1 MENRFRRVPSITYDE
16 FRQQHLL
23 LNQPVLVGPELIKDW
38 NCLKH
43 WRLAREPEDSSGQQG
58 GDGQHSLPNLAFMK
72 EEYGDCVVPVDEDGC
87 RSEKTL
93 SEVIGIWESEQGDGL
108 EEKMYVKDWHLALQ
122 LERREHKSQD
132 ANEGTMEKQGTECMP
147 FYVTPDI
154 FVDDWMN
161 RYYLAKTQDDFRF
174 VVRLE
179 YPYTAF
185 KGN

>member
-1 MENRFRRVPSITYDE
+1 MENRIRRVPNITYDE

-23 LNQPVLVGPELIKDW
+23 PNQPVVIGPELMKDW
-38 NCLKH
+38 KCLKH
-43 WRLAREPEDSSGQQG
+43 WRLSRRLEDSSSQQEG
-58 GDGQHSLPNLAFMK
+58 GGQHSLLNLAFMK
-72 EEYGDCVVPVDEDGC
+72 NAYGDCVVPVDEDGC
-87 RSEKTL
+87 RSEKRL
-93 SEVIGIWESEQGDGL
+93 REVIEIWEREQGDGL

-132 ANEGTMEKQGTECMP
+132 AKEETIEKQGTEYMP

-174 VVRLE
+174 VVRLRISV
-179 YPYTAF
+179 YYVQ
-185 KGN
+185 G